1 MLNWMKAFLKD
12 EEGATAT
19 EYAVM
24 LALIIVVA
32 LGAISALG
40 TRVNQAF
47 SDTEQALGDAGVGQ

>member
-1 MLNWMKAFLKD
+1 MKNWINKLNSFLRD

-24 LALIIVVA
+24 LALIIVIA

-40 TRVNQAF
+40 TKVSSTF
-47 SDTEQALGDAGVGQ
+47 SDVTSKLP

>member
-1 MLNWMKAFLKD
+1 MKSLVNRVKAFWKD

-24 LALIIVVA
+24 LALIIVIA

-40 TRVNQAF
+40 TKVSTTFADIESNMP
-47 SDTEQALGDAGVGQ
+47 